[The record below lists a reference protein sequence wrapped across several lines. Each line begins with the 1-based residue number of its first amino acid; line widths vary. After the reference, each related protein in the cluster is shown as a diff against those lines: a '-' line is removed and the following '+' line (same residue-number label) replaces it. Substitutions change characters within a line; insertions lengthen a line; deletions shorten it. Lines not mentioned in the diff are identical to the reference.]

1 MTEDRGQFTED
12 GWQKT
17 EDRGQMMDDGRQS
30 FELGTRN
37 GK

>member
-1 MTEDRGQFTED
+1 MTEDRGQCTED